1 MLHKAAIIVGAVV
14 TLAAAAQAETKGF
27 SKAVQQKCHQDYKT
41 YCGEYGL
48 EGNGLGSCMD
58 RNGEKLTN
66 ACVNAL
72 VADGHI
78 SQSEVDRRRK
88 AAGR

>member
-1 MLHKAAIIVGAVV
+1 MLYRAGIIVGAVV
-14 TLAAAAQAETKGF
+14 TLAAAAQAQTKGY
-27 SKAVQQKCHQDYKT
+27 SKAVQQNCHQDYKT

-48 EGNGLGSCMD
+48 EGNALGNCMD
-58 RNGEKLTN
+58 RNGEKLTK
-66 ACVNAL
+66 ACVNGL

-78 SQSEVDRRRK
+78 SKAEVDRRRK